1 MEDTEFKVR
10 IIDFYKDVDKPIINN
25 IYEDNFGKNVLEFT
39 TLNQVPILKKEKSNW
54 KVKEKNKII
63 KDLDTV
69 QKRKIKVF
77 KDSFNGFNELD
88 IQQIKERN
96 SKLLSEIET
105 ISELKKKLDNE
116 DNYLKLQNLASLGSV
131 KINTDNKKNRQ
142 KGGSVTKLH
151 KLDSKNPGKNKKTI
165 DIKIIDIKED
175 KKTNIKIN
183 NLISSSDSEDFIE
196 IFSN

>member
-39 TLNQVPILKKEKSNW
+39 MLNQVPILKKEKSNW

-96 SKLLSEIET
+96 NKLLSEIET
-105 ISELKKKLDNE
+105 ITDLKKKIESGKIEVNDKIALGVKYYGKFADNIIHVRQE
-116 DNYLKLQNLASLGSV
+116 SGLSYTY
-131 KINTDNKKNRQ
+131 NTHGQ
-142 KGGSVTKLH
+142 
-151 KLDSKNPGKNKKTI
+151 
-165 DIKIIDIKED
+165 
-175 KKTNIKIN
+175 
-183 NLISSSDSEDFIE
+183 E
-196 IFSN
+196 I

>member
-39 TLNQVPILKKEKSNW
+39 TLNQVPILKKDKSNW

-63 KDLDTV
+63 KDLDNV

-96 SKLLSEIET
+96 NKLLSEIET
-105 ISELKKKLDNE
+105 ITDLKKKIDND
-116 DNYLKLQNLASLGSV
+116 DNYLKLQNLAFLGSV
-131 KINTDNKKNRQ
+131 KINTENKKIRQ
-142 KGGSVTKLH
+142 KGGSVTKSQ
-151 KLDSKNPGKNKKTI
+151 KLDSKNLGRNKKTM
-165 DIKIIDIKED
+165 DIKIIDINED
-175 KKTNIKIN
+175 KKTNFKVN